1 MITYYQANLLLNKI
15 FGGNDFTWSPPAVYH
30 IGLSRT
36 TINADGTG
44 ATEPSGMGYAR
55 VAVTN
60 NKTNFGAASAGA
72 LTNLTAITFPES
84 SGDWGTITHIFIAD
98 NSTGGNILYFDQL
111 AQSRIVQSG
120 TIVMFSGSPN
130 PSLTLSM
137 PNT

>member
-15 FGGNDFTWSPPAVYH
+15 FGGSEFTWTPPATYYV
-30 IGLSRT
+30 GLSTT

-44 ATEPSGMGYAR
+44 KTEPSGMAYAR

-60 NKTNFGAASAGA
+60 NKTNFGMASNGA

-98 NSTGGNILYFDQL
+98 AATSGNILYFDQL
-111 AQSRIVQSG
+111 AASRSVQSA
-120 TIVMFSGSPN
+120 TTVLFAAN
-130 PSLTLSM
+130 ALTLSM